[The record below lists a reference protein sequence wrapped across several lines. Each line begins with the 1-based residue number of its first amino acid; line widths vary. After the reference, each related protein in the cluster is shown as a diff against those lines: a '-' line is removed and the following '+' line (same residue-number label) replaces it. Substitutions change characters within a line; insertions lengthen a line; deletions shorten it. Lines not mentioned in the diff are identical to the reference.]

1 MADPDAALGS
11 LGARR
16 AGLAAGRWSP
26 EDVEAIPDG

>member
-16 AGLAAGRWSP
+16 GGLAAGRWSAV
-26 EDVEAIPDG
+26 DVEQVPDG